1 MKSLLTLLTLIG
13 VLGFSTIGMSQIQL
27 SVGDIDVDEP
37 DIEAQPTPQFQAG
50 GVKNKNV
57 PNPKEWL
64 ELEVK
69 FKVKGDKDKVVP
81 ELLFRYYVGFRDQAG
96 APRILTGDVKHINVV
111 PGEDYYSAAYVSPS
125 TLGEITGDFKKFQP
139 SSVIAQGLE
148 VYYNGVIIG
157 GASSMSGSKAKFWSA
172 GTVAG
177 ILTKNETPFALL
189 WIDRYAQVAKK

>member
-13 VLGFSTIGMSQIQL
+13 VLGFSTTGMSQIQL
-27 SVGDIDVDEP
+27 AVGDIKVDEP
-37 DIEAQPTPQFQAG
+37 EVEAQPTPQFQAG

-57 PNPKEWL
+57 PNPREWL

-69 FKVKGDKDKVVP
+69 FEVKGDEDDIVP
-81 ELLFRYYVGFRDQAG
+81 ELLFRYYVGFRDQSG
-96 APRILTGDVKHINVV
+96 SPRILTGDVKHINVV
-111 PGEDYYSAAYVSPS
+111 PGDEYYSSAYVSPS

-139 SSVIAQGLE
+139 SSVIAQGVE

-157 GASSMSGSKAKFWSA
+157 GASSMSGSKAKFWQA

-177 ILTKNETPFALL
+177 VLSKDETPFALL
-189 WIDRYAQVAKK
+189 WIDRYAQSAKK